1 MRVSYP
7 ASEGAIENAVTRRRR
22 KVTIHL
28 NEDTRHHAEAL
39 WSAIFR
45 FLRHKHVAG
54 ATVLRPFAGFGAH
67 EMIHS
72 PDQEITAE
80 HMPMRIEFIDSAE
93 KVDEIL
99 PALYEMVED
108 GVIEVQDT
116 NVIKAVAKGSKP
128 EPHPPH
134 SEIKGPAKLIRI
146 YLGESDRLKG
156 EPLFEAIVK
165 RLMMMEVAGAT
176 VYRGILGYGAK
187 RHTHKENRFRL
198 SRDSPIMISVVDV
211 ASRLDEIIG
220 AIAPMMQDGL
230 IVISD
235 VDVHR
240 FVHSLPGQG
249 TNAPTTAS

>member
-1 MRVSYP
+1 MLSR
-7 ASEGAIENAVTRRRR
+7 GAAK
-22 KVTIHL
+22 KVTIYV
-28 NEDTRHHAEAL
+28 NEDTRHHMDAL
-39 WSAIFR
+39 WSAILR

-54 ATVLRPFAGFGAH
+54 ATVLRPVAGFGVH

-72 PDQEITAE
+72 PDQEIRAE

-99 PALYEMVED
+99 PTLYEMVED

-116 NVIKAVAKGSKP
+116 NIVKAAAKGRKP
-128 EPHPPH
+128 APHAPH

-146 YLGESDRLKG
+146 YLGEGDKLKG

-187 RHTHKENRFRL
+187 RHTHKEHRFRL
-198 SRDSPIMISVVDV
+198 SKDSPIMISVVDV
-211 ASRLDEIIG
+211 AGRLDEIVD

-230 IVISD
+230 IVMSD

-240 FVHSLPGQG
+240 FVHSLPGQEL
-249 TNAPTTAS
+249 TNASTTTS